1 MNIQTNN
8 NSKNAASSACAACK
22 HQRKRCRPDCALAR
36 YFPASNP
43 QQFKDVHRLF
53 RVSNVTKILDS
64 VPSAR
69 ERDRAMQSIIFEAG
83 ARRRDPV
90 HGVVGILRGLFDRVE
105 ATQMELE
112 SLRRQIA
119 FQKCF
124 RIQRA
129 QMQQTQMGM
138 FTNI

>member
-1 MNIQTNN
+1 M
-8 NSKNAASSACAACK
+8 
-22 HQRKRCRPDCALAR
+22 
-36 YFPASNP
+36 
-43 QQFKDVHRLF
+43 
-53 RVSNVTKILDS
+53 KILNS

-83 ARRRDPV
+83 ARRCDPV

-105 ATQMELE
+105 AQQMELE

-124 RIQRA
+124 RLQRA
-129 QMQQTQMGM
+129 QMGM
-138 FTNI
+138 FSNVGFHMPKPNSRVEDMYVKPFNTAVAANGGMVDFKNEISGGIDCKDFKRSRIIARKISYI